1 MVSNE
6 EFAKIFS
13 RNLRSIMYNRK
24 ITQAQ
29 MSSELK
35 IAKTT
40 ISSWLISDSTIFLKI
55 IIFYA

>member
-1 MVSNE
+1 MVNNE

-13 RNLRSIMYNRK
+13 RNLRSIMYNRE

-35 IAKTT
+35 IAKT
-40 ISSWLISDSTIFLKI
+40 K
-55 IIFYA
+55 